1 MKKKIFTLL
10 AATLMGGS
18 AVASG
23 FQVLL
28 QGNRETA
35 MGNVGVG
42 LRPAASSI
50 FFNPGAISM
59 MKENGVSV
67 GVSGIFANNS
77 YYASDL
83 ENSTYTSKTDNPMGT
98 PFHLYGAFGA
108 EDSNLKFGLGVYTPY
123 GSQVD
128 WEEGWRGEQL
138 LDEITLQAIFVQPTI
153 SYRIND
159 KLSIGA
165 GFVYMFGSVNLQR
178 SLPIASAQGQSSL
191 ELDGSANGY
200 GYNLGVYFMPT
211 DKLTLGFNYRSKV
224 DAKVEGGDAIF
235 HNIPAAA
242 MGQFQADKFD
252 AKLPLPSN
260 TTLGA
265 AYMPSDRL
273 TVSAEVSVVGWSAY
287 ESLTFD
293 FNGEVNG
300 SRSSSSPRNYE
311 DAWVFRL
318 GGEYMATT
326 DLAVRAGIYYDQTPV
341 QEGYMT
347 PETPDSDRLGL
358 TAGLGYNVSD
368 RFGVDL
374 SFLYIHGM
382 EREQTVAEAE
392 AAGTLVNPNPATGTA
407 GSQDVLPGKYKLNAF
422 IPGISL
428 SYKF

>member
-10 AATLMGGS
+10 AATLIGGS
-18 AVASG
+18 VMASG

-42 LRPAASSI
+42 LRPATSSI

-59 MKENGVSV
+59 MKKNGVSV
-67 GVSGIFANNS
+67 GVSGIFSNNA

-83 ENSTYTSKTDNPMGT
+83 DNSTYTSKTDNPMGT
-98 PFHLYGAFGA
+98 PFHIYGVFGA
-108 EDSNLKFGLGVYTPY
+108 EGSNLKFGLGVYTPY

-138 LDEITLQAIFVQPTI
+138 LDELTLRAIFVQPTVSYKI
-153 SYRIND
+153 SD

-165 GFVYMFGSVNLQR
+165 GFVYMFGNVNLQR
-178 SLPIASAQGQSSL
+178 SLPITSSQGTSSI
-191 ELDGSANGY
+191 ELDGSANGF
-200 GYNLGVYFMPT
+200 GYNAGIYFTPS
-211 DKLTLGFNYRSKV
+211 DRLTIGFNYRSKV
-224 DAKVEGGDAIF
+224 EAEVEDGDANF

-242 MGQFQADKFD
+242 SGEFQADKFN

-260 TTLGA
+260 TTLGI
-265 AYMPSDRL
+265 AYMATEKL
-273 TVSAEVSVVGWSAY
+273 MVSAEVSMVGWSAY
-287 ESLTFD
+287 EALTFE

-300 SRSSSSPRNYE
+300 STTSTSPRNYE

-318 GGEYMATT
+318 GGEYMATEA
-326 DLAVRAGIYYDQTPV
+326 LAVRAGIYYDQTPV

-347 PETPDSDRLGL
+347 PETPDSDRIGL
-358 TAGLGYNVSD
+358 TAGLGYSVNE
-368 RFGVDL
+368 RFGIDL
-374 SFLYIHGM
+374 SFLYIQGK
-382 EREQTVAEAE
+382 EREQTIADAE
-392 AAGTLVNPNPATGTA
+392 AAGTLVKPDPAQGVE
-407 GSQDVLPGKYKLNAF
+407 GSQDVLPGTYKLNAI

>member
-1 MKKKIFTLL
+1 MKKKFFTLIT
-10 AATLMGGS
+10 ATLISGS
-18 AVASG
+18 VLASG

-59 MKENGVSV
+59 MTGNAVTV
-67 GVSGIFANNS
+67 GINGIFSNNS

-98 PFHLYGAFGA
+98 PFHFYGAFGA
-108 EDSNLKFGLGVYTPY
+108 NDSNLKFGLGIYTPY
-123 GSQVD
+123 GSQVN

-138 LDEITLQAIFVQPTI
+138 LDELTLRAIFVQPTI
-153 SYRIND
+153 SYKISD
-159 KLSIGA
+159 KLSIGG

-178 SLPIASAQGQSSL
+178 NLPLSSEDGQSST

-200 GYNLGVYFMPT
+200 GYNLGVYFTPSE
-211 DKLTLGFNYRSKV
+211 KLTIGFNYRSKV
-224 DAKVEGGDAIF
+224 EAEVEDGDANF
-235 HNIPAAA
+235 YNIPTAASDR
-242 MGQFQADKFD
+242 FQADKFN

-260 TTLGA
+260 TTLGL
-265 AYMPSDRL
+265 AYKPMDKF
-273 TVSAEVSVVGWSAY
+273 TVSAEVSLVGWGAY
-287 ESLTFD
+287 EALTFE
-293 FNGEVNG
+293 FNGPVNG
-300 SRSSSSPRNYE
+300 SNVSSSSRNYE
-311 DAWVFRL
+311 DSWIFRL
-318 GGEYMATT
+318 GGEYMATEA
-326 DLAVRAGIYYDQTPV
+326 LALRAGIYYDQTPV

-358 TAGLGYNVSD
+358 TAGLGYNVSE

-374 SFLYIHGM
+374 SFLYIKGM
-382 EREQTVAEAE
+382 EREQTRQDALN
-392 AAGTLVNPNPATGTA
+392 AGTIVDPDPSTGTA
-407 GSQDVLPGKYKLNAF
+407 GSQDVLPGTYKLNAL